1 MALAKVPSAVIV
13 AYALEHPLLSNQQVA
28 DYYEISE
35 AAVRRA
41 FAKEKRERP
50 RLLGADLPIETP
62 ITFETFIHGDIALAG
77 DLHVPITKWSFLNQ
91 FLADMKAE
99 KVTNLGIP
107 GDFWNGDGAS
117 QFDYKQSAA
126 DMETEKRVGNEVL
139 TAMLEQFDRVILSW
153 GNHDARYHKLLKYGV
168 SFAETMQ
175 MMFHDVPDH
184 LLAKVQWTNLDH
196 FYVGCGDSEPV
207 ERDHLWYVCH
217 PKSYSSIPLTQS
229 RRIAAKTLCNVITAH
244 SHHHAVGHDVSG
256 QFTCAE
262 VGGFFDKDR
271 TEYLQRT
278 TQFPN
283 WQNGYAIVR
292 ADNTLTMRS
301 ETWTFDH

>member
-1 MALAKVPSAVIV
+1 MAVSRVPSAVVV
-13 AYALEHPLLSNQQVA
+13 AYALEHPHLSNQRVG
-28 DYYEISE
+28 DHFEISE

-41 FAKEKRERP
+41 FRKEERTRP
-50 RLLGADLPIETP
+50 ELLGVDLPIESP
-62 ITFETFIHGDIALAG
+62 IVHFAEEDIALAG
-77 DLHVPITKWSFLNQ
+77 DLHVPITNWPFLNK
-91 FLADMKAE
+91 FLGEAKAE
-99 KVTNLGIP
+99 GVKTLGIP

-126 DMETEKRVGNEVL
+126 DMDTEKKAGNEVM
-139 TAMLEQFDRVILSW
+139 TAFLEQFDKVILSW

-168 SFAETMQ
+168 SFVDTMK

-184 LLAKVQWTNLDH
+184 LLEKVQWTNLDH
-196 FYVGCGDSEPV
+196 FYVRTAEDGMNLPGQN
-207 ERDHLWYVCH
+207 LWYVCH

-262 VGGFFDKDR
+262 VGGFFDRDR

-278 TQFPN
+278 THFPN
-283 WQNGYAIVR
+283 WQNGYAIIR
-292 ADNTLTMRS
+292 KDNSLTMRS
-301 ETWTFDH
+301 DKWTY

>member
-1 MALAKVPSAVIV
+1 MATAKVPAEVLVNAV
-13 AYALEHPLLSNQQVA
+13 LESPHLSNAEVGDA
-28 DYYEISE
+28 YGVSE

-41 FAKEKRERP
+41 LRKHKAERP
-50 RLLGADLPIETP
+50 ALLGVDLPIETP
-62 ITFETFIHGDIALAG
+62 LTYFATADGDIALAG
-77 DLHVPITKWSFLNQ
+77 DLHVPITKWSFLNR

-99 KVTNLGIP
+99 GVKTLGIP

-126 DMETEKRVGNEVL
+126 DMDTEKKVGNEVM
-139 TAMLEQFDRVILSW
+139 TSFLEQFDRVILSW

-168 SFAETMQ
+168 SFTDTMK
-175 MMFHDVPDH
+175 MMFHEVPDE

-196 FYVGCGDSEPV
+196 FYVHTDV
-207 ERDHLWYVCH
+207 EDALPGQDLWYVCH
-217 PKSYSSIPLTQS
+217 PKSYSQVPLTQS

-262 VGGFFDKDR
+262 VGGFFDRER

-283 WQNGYAIVR
+283 WQNGYAIIR
-292 ADNTLTMRS
+292 ANNTLTMRS
-301 ETWTFDH
+301 EKWMY

>member
-1 MALAKVPSAVIV
+1 VAKSKVPSAVIV
-13 AYALEHPLLSNQQVA
+13 AYALENPLLSNQQVA

-50 RLLGADLPIETP
+50 ALLGADLPIESP
-62 ITFETFIHGDIALAG
+62 ITHFAERDIALAG
-77 DLHVPITKWSFLNQ
+77 DLHVPITKWSFLNR

-99 KVTNLGIP
+99 KITTLGIP

-126 DMETEKRVGNEVL
+126 DMETEKKIGNEVM
-139 TAMLEQFDRVILSW
+139 TAMLEQFDHVILSW

-168 SFAETMQ
+168 SFTETMQ
-175 MMFHDVPDH
+175 MMFHEVPDH
-184 LLAKVQWTNLDH
+184 LLSKVEWTNLDH
-196 FYVGCGDSEPV
+196 FYVRTAEDFLGSEGQN
-207 ERDHLWYVCH
+207 LWYVCH

-256 QFTCAE
+256 KFTCAE

-283 WQNGYAIVR
+283 WQNGYAIIR